1 MALSFPLGSQ
11 AVMPSRYSLA
21 AILRTTRAA
30 RGLSQEQLRSTLEAR
45 HLHNIEHAKS
55 NATLEMLQGISEQ
68 LDVDLVALMA
78 AAASY
83 ERGET
88 LEEFMTYL
96 WSELSKLNDL
106 GVLENVPNQFLD
118 GELIAAKSGKP
129 SIPAEKIRSV
139 LDCKAKGLTQKE
151 TSVKLGIPTSTVHKI
166 WHRKDD
172 HQ

>member
-21 AILRTTRAA
+21 AVLRATRAA

-55 NATLEMLQGISEQ
+55 NATIEMLQGISDRLEV
-68 LDVDLVALMA
+68 DVVALMA

-88 LEEFMTYL
+88 LEDFMTHL
-96 WSELSKLNDL
+96 WSELTKLRDM
-106 GVLENVPNQFLD
+106 GVLENVPAQFSD
-118 GELIAAKSGKP
+118 GELITAKAGKP
-129 SIPAEKIRSV
+129 PIPAEKIRSV
-139 LDCKAKGLTQKE
+139 LSCKAEGLTQKE
-151 TSVKLGIPTSTVHKI
+151 TSVRLGIPTSTVHKI
-166 WHRKDD
+166 WHMPSGD
-172 HQ
+172 